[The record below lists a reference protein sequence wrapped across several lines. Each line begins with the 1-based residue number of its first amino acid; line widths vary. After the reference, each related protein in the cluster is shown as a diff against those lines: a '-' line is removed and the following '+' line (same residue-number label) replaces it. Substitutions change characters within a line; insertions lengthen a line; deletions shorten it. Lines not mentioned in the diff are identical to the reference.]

1 MFGKDHPIYHEPMP
15 PAFPTSTFQRSNSGE
30 YVRQSVGDAKR
41 KENRESNKGSFEI
54 FAGFILAWL
63 TAMYAFMALLA
74 STVFIPQ
81 VWPVCESM
89 EDPNP
94 PICYWDAQVQGNGE
108 GDSFLFFNG
117 PLGYMVVY
125 TP

>member
-1 MFGKDHPIYHEPMP
+1 MHKNDNEPMP

-89 EDPNP
+89 ADPNP
-94 PICYWDAQVQGNGE
+94 PVCYWDAQVQGNGE

-117 PLGYMVVY
+117 PLGYMIVY